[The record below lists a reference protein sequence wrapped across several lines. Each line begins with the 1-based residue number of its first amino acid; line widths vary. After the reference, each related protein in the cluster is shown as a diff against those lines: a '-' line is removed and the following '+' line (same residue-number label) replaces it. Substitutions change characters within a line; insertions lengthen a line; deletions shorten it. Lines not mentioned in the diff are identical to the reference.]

1 MAQHGQ
7 KPLKAHQVPPG
18 GSRSSYSQC
27 DGECHHLS
35 ISSAVTEERP
45 VCQCSVFQ
53 VEDLQNLRVCIL
65 ATARALRKQFNCLSF
80 RLKDLPQTCT
90 VHRAITV
97 LHQEGRGDPEPRP
110 FPAQTGWAAA
120 QPMPTA
126 PALLQ
131 EGKHGKGFFLQ
142 RNPEASSAGLIGAK
156 ARFPAFQERIESSH
170 NKNPEWNR
178 HTLTFMTWCS
188 ASSPCFV
195 QPWDLSLISQFP
207 SSMNCSYFAQ
217 KSRYCSI
224 AVLHSQPWKQ
234 VRQHQ
239 TLQGG
244 HSQLSTGLRKVAT
257 LLYSTLAS
265 WMHYAGE
272 TECNKAKLKQ
282 KKKFCQDSYQ
292 SQRGPVLDE
301 TCDIRHSTCMDS
313 VYSFVL

>member
-18 GSRSSYSQC
+18 GSRSSYGRC

-45 VCQCSVFQ
+45 VCQSSVFQ

-170 NKNPEWNR
+170 NKNPE
-178 HTLTFMTWCS
+178 
-188 ASSPCFV
+188 
-195 QPWDLSLISQFP
+195 
-207 SSMNCSYFAQ
+207 
-217 KSRYCSI
+217 
-224 AVLHSQPWKQ
+224 
-234 VRQHQ
+234 
-239 TLQGG
+239 
-244 HSQLSTGLRKVAT
+244 
-257 LLYSTLAS
+257 
-265 WMHYAGE
+265 
-272 TECNKAKLKQ
+272 
-282 KKKFCQDSYQ
+282 
-292 SQRGPVLDE
+292 
-301 TCDIRHSTCMDS
+301 
-313 VYSFVL
+313 